1 MAHEGLLAGHAAFC
15 HIDEVVHDAVLEA
28 EEQIEI
34 AQARIRVDEN
44 DFLAAH
50 GEADAEVCRR
60 RRLADT
66 ALARSD
72 YINFAHTPYS
82 YLSIGSMTIC
92 PSFIEARSARS
103 VISMWSGERAMRF
116 AMRICVGIR

>member
-1 MAHEGLLAGHAAFC
+1 MNAEQLGDGRAGDVGVQDAAVVAAAGHGTSQQGAGHA
-15 HIDEVVHDAVLEA
+15 
-28 EEQIEI
+28 
-34 AQARIRVDEN
+34 
-44 DFLAAH
+44 
-50 GEADAEVCRR
+50 
-60 RRLADT
+60 LADT